1 MKANVEEWQILPN
14 LKLYSVKNVP
24 RGFTE
29 MECPLYKKTLVLGVK
44 RRSFNHQKSTAEK
57 IKYYW
62 NETSTGS
69 PNFHLLV
76 AGGSVAV
83 DRVTSPLFAKHH
95 LPLKK
100 GAKHYLP
107 LKT

>member
-1 MKANVEEWQILPN
+1 MFLVVLRRWNA
-14 LKLYSVKNVP
+14 
-24 RGFTE
+24 
-29 MECPLYKKTLVLGVK
+29 LYKKKPGFRCQEK
-44 RRSFNHQKSTAEK
+44 IIQPNQQKSTNEK

-107 LKT
+107 LKTGSRQIGPR

>member
-29 MECPLYKKTLVLGVK
+29 MECPLKKNLVVGVK
-44 RRSFNHQKSTAEK
+44 RRSSNHQKSTNEK

-69 PNFHLLV
+69 PSVYLLV
-76 AGGSVAV
+76 AGGSVVV

>member
-1 MKANVEEWQILPN
+1 MADFAK
-14 LKLYSVKNVP
+14 LKTLLSKNVP

-29 MECPLYKKTLVLGVK
+29 MECPLKKNLVVGVK
-44 RRSFNHQKSTAEK
+44 RKSSNHQKSTNEK
-57 IKYYW
+57 IKYFW